1 MTSELKIEAW
11 ARLSSAKPIH
21 ELALPKYG
29 GRIDLRRLSV
39 AKPEIQRTIST
50 APGQFAVVSGLTEC
64 RKAKW
69 ESLDFSGSQLAHLR
83 FVDCEIV
90 DCVFDECDCQD
101 WRMWDTSFQRCTF
114 RGADL
119 RSSSLGAV
127 RHKRNNFSEVDFSG
141 ADLTRTAYV
150 SADFER
156 CVFENI
162 EKVDFQGSLFVDCVF
177 KGELQEVLFYD
188 LGFNGKD
195 LEPNELLRADF
206 SKAKFKYVEFRR
218 LSLETVRFPQD
229 EEHIIVEKDFPH
241 VLEALHSTFRDR
253 DDIPSRR
260 LTAILA
266 HELKWLGPK
275 QRRGVLSKGDLLN
288 SGGQEGLNEALRI
301 IANMR

>member
-1 MTSELKIEAW
+1 
-11 ARLSSAKPIH
+11 
-21 ELALPKYG
+21 
-29 GRIDLRRLSV
+29 
-39 AKPEIQRTIST
+39 
-50 APGQFAVVSGLTEC
+50 
-64 RKAKW
+64 
-69 ESLDFSGSQLAHLR
+69 
-83 FVDCEIV
+83 
-90 DCVFDECDCQD
+90 
-101 WRMWDTSFQRCTF
+101 MWDTSFQRCTF

-156 CVFENI
+156 CVFGDIKN
-162 EKVDFQGSLFVDCVF
+162 VDFQGSLFVDCVF

-188 LGFNGKD
+188 LGFNGKNLD
-195 LEPNELLRADF
+195 PNELLRADF

-218 LSLETVRFPQD
+218 LNLETVQFPQD
-229 EEHIIVEKDFPH
+229 EEHIVFESDFPRI
-241 VLEALHSTFRDR
+241 LEALYSVFQGR

-260 LTAILA
+260 LAATLG